1 VTQRLFVIGVVGAA
15 ALLAACAAPVQTPA
29 AANAPTASSAPAA
42 SSASTEPTLAAPS
55 AGRTTADPPIVG
67 TTWHW
72 FRTLDPERSWEAPD
86 PTRYTLTLGTNGR
99 AAVRA
104 DCNRGTATY
113 TLRDGQ
119 LELGAIG
126 TTKMNCVDSKGLD
139 GRYLQQLAGIRLV
152 DTTAGMLRADLYAD
166 AGTMFFVA
174 ESDATFAAYR
184 CAGGRLAWAVYTQDR
199 ARVVAGPDTFD
210 LPIAISASGA
220 RYARDEVVWWVKGDG
235 AFLEKSGVRV
245 LNDCVRTPSAG

>member
-1 VTQRLFVIGVVGAA
+1 MTRRLIVAGLAGAA
-15 ALLAACAAPVQTPA
+15 ALLAACAAPVVTPSPA
-29 AANAPTASSAPAA
+29 TAPTANTAPAA
-42 SSASTEPTLAAPS
+42 SSASTKNTPVAPPG
-55 AGRTTADPPIVG
+55 GRIAADPPIVG

-86 PTRYTLTLGTNGR
+86 PTRYTLTLGADGR
-99 AAVRA
+99 AIVRA

-119 LELGAIG
+119 LEFGAIG

-152 DTTAGMLRADLYAD
+152 GTTAGMLRADLYAD

-174 ESDATFAAYR
+174 EPDAIYGAYR
-184 CAGGRLAWAVYTQDR
+184 CEGGRRAWAVYTQDR
-199 ARVVAGPDTFD
+199 ARVVIGPDTFD
-210 LPIAISASGA
+210 LPLAISASGA
-220 RYARDEVVWWVKGDG
+220 RYALGEVVWWAKGDD
-235 AFLEKSGVRV
+235 AFLEKGGVR
-245 LNDCVRTPSAG
+245 LLGDCVRTPPAR